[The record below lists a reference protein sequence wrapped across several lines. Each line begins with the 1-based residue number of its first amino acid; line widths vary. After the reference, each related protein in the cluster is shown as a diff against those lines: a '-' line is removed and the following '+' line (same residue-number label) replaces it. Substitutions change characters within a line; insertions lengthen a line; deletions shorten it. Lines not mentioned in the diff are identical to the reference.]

1 MILTIDS
8 WKMFLPAKW
17 RDPNVPPE
25 ASTALDPNMSLAHI
39 THNTSMIL
47 LHQRIGYPEPELKA
61 IKLPNYY
68 SAETC
73 QSAAIETLN
82 IAKKYLENAP
92 VHMLLSPHFSFCIYV
107 SARVLLGKLNLLI
120 ALDQGTNTYPVHC
133 RYYRVDL
140 DPQFSGLV
148 ECLHI
153 ISNRWLGSQNH
164 STHIPLSSQFATSL
178 EDIHELYQ
186 RDPEFTVNVV
196 GSLRV
201 ESSQT
206 RRRREYEQSLTHRSS
221 HLSEAN
227 QASQSRSLPSAP
239 LSLGVSFAKPPV
251 GSLNE
256 SVPRNWTSPPD
267 MTNTRTSANVTRPD
281 DLSDILQTLT
291 DERFMELDRVITFD
305 DFNFDVET
313 ERLDNT
319 SLSGGTDWNSNMQ
332 GWSTGGPP

>member
-1 MILTIDS
+1 MCL
-8 WKMFLPAKW
+8 
-17 RDPNVPPE
+17 N
-25 ASTALDPNMSLAHI
+25 ALGQA
-39 THNTSMIL
+39 
-47 LHQRIGYPEPELKA
+47 
-61 IKLPNYY
+61 
-68 SAETC
+68 
-73 QSAAIETLN
+73 
-82 IAKKYLENAP
+82 
-92 VHMLLSPHFSFCIYV
+92 
-107 SARVLLGKLNLLI
+107 
-120 ALDQGTNTYPVHC
+120 TNTYKVHC

-153 ISNRWLGSQNH
+153 ISTRWLGSQNH

-178 EDIHELYQ
+178 EAIHELYQ
-186 RDPEFTVNVV
+186 RDPDFSVNVV

-206 RRRREYEQSLTHRSS
+206 RRRREYEQSLTHRAS

-227 QASQSRSLPSAP
+227 QISQSRSLPSAP
-239 LSLGVSFAKPPV
+239 LSLGVSWSKPAV

-256 SVPRNWTSPPD
+256 SVPSNWTSPPD
-267 MTNTRTSANVTRPD
+267 MTNTRISPNVTRPD

-291 DERFMELDRVITFD
+291 DERFMELDRVIAFD

-319 SLSGGTDWNSNMQ
+319 SLSGGTGWNSTMQ
-332 GWSTGGPP
+332 GWSNEGPS